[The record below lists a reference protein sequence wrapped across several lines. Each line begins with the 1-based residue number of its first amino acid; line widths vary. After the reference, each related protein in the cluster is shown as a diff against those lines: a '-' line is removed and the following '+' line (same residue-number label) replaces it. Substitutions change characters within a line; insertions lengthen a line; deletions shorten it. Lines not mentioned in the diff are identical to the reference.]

1 MLLST
6 ETIIIGA
13 GLSGLAA
20 ASVLVDAGRSVL
32 VVDKGRG
39 VGGRLATRRIGDAT
53 LDHGAQFFTVRGE
66 TFRTRIDR
74 AMTEGIVEVWCNGFS
89 GDDGFPRYFCP
100 AGMTALAKWMAADL
114 RASGVTIA
122 TAERATA
129 IEQTE
134 TGWSLPFESETVL
147 SAPNVIST
155 APVPQT
161 LDLIDAGNIELDP
174 GTRTALDSISYKP
187 TMALLVT
194 LDGPSA
200 LAAPGGVQRTEDDL
214 FTFISDNHLKG
225 VSETPALT
233 FHVNGQVST
242 DRWDDNPAIVIADLL
257 HEAEPWIGDAPIVDV
272 QLKTWK
278 YAGPYTPHPER
289 YVAARTDPGH
299 LIVAG
304 DAFGGPKVEGA
315 FNSGVAAGQAIAAT
329 ASPT

>member
-32 VVDKGRG
+32 LVDKGRG

-74 AMTEGIVEVWCNGFS
+74 AMTEGVVEVWCNGFS
-89 GDDGFPRYFCP
+89 GDD
-100 AGMTALAKWMAADL
+100 
-114 RASGVTIA
+114 
-122 TAERATA
+122 ERATA

-161 LDLIDAGNIELDP
+161 LDLIDAGTIELAP
-174 GTRTALDSISYKP
+174 STRTALDSISYKP

-200 LAAPGGVQRTEDDL
+200 LAAPGGVQRTEDDM
-214 FTFISDNHLKG
+214 FTFVSDNHLKG

-242 DRWDDNPAIVIADLL
+242 DRWDDDPAIVIADLL
-257 HEAEPWIGDAPIVDV
+257 LEAEPWIGDAPIVDV

-278 YAGPYTPHPER
+278 YAGPYTPHPDR
-289 YVAARTDPGH
+289 YVAARTNPGH

-329 ASPT
+329 ASST